1 MDRPEY
7 EPLAEIAVDEVS
19 PSRQG
24 FTLTGQG
31 RDHADY
37 HMDLRF
43 EMPLDV
49 RTRAVLGEL
58 LSARGSPRYRERLA
72 KPGRGCAGASDPRRG
87 RDRGF
92 LGGGCRGAGA
102 IRGPPR
108 PDRPGRGRSGAGRR
122 AGRVEGEGQGGAQP
136 QAQAGPEQIGEEEAV
151 SPLDSAPPDQA
162 SQFLGR

>member
-7 EPLAEIAVDEVS
+7 EPLAQIAVDEVS

-43 EMPLDV
+43 EMPLDL

-58 LSARGSPRYRERLA
+58 LSHSDVTISRRPPRIGKA
-72 KPGRGCAGASDPRRG
+72 KQRKLLAGASERRN
-87 RDRGF
+87 
-92 LGGGCRGAGA
+92 A
-102 IRGPPR
+102 
-108 PDRPGRGRSGAGRR
+108 
-122 AGRVEGEGQGGAQP
+122 
-136 QAQAGPEQIGEEEAV
+136 
-151 SPLDSAPPDQA
+151 
-162 SQFLGR
+162 

>member
-1 MDRPEY
+1 MDRPDY

-58 LSARGSPRYRERLA
+58 LSHSDLSISRRPPQGLANALRQRRAARG
-72 KPGRGCAGASDPRRG
+72 
-87 RDRGF
+87 
-92 LGGGCRGAGA
+92 GGSALTTPELRA
-102 IRGPPR
+102 
-108 PDRPGRGRSGAGRR
+108 RR
-122 AGRVEGEGQGGAQP
+122 AGVGAV
-136 QAQAGPEQIGEEEAV
+136 G
-151 SPLDSAPPDQA
+151 
-162 SQFLGR
+162 

>member
-7 EPLAEIAVDEVS
+7 ELLAQIAVDEVS

-58 LSARGSPRYRERLA
+58 LAHSDLTISRRPPQGLANALRQRRAAR
-72 KPGRGCAGASDPRRG
+72 
-87 RDRGF
+87 
-92 LGGGCRGAGA
+92 
-102 IRGPPR
+102 
-108 PDRPGRGRSGAGRR
+108 GRGRTRSQPLSFER
-122 AGRVEGEGQGGAQP
+122 GERTSAWLGQ
-136 QAQAGPEQIGEEEAV
+136 
-151 SPLDSAPPDQA
+151 DSV
-162 SQFLGR
+162 R